1 MSNLVINYT
10 RNQKTGLECGSV
22 NNYYLFDIFLNPHS
36 AAMLDEGFFMLKEL
50 NYFLWIN
57 ETGPN
62 NPDLNNLESLL

>member
-1 MSNLVINYT
+1 MCNLVINYI

-22 NNYYLFDIFLNPHS
+22 NYYYLIFLKPHPEI
-36 AAMLDEGFFMLKEL
+36 MLDEVFFMLKEL

-62 NPDLNNLESLL
+62 NPDLNNFESLL